1 MPDGRRRSREHWTD
15 AMEDGPPAAPAHT
28 HRLPPVV
35 RISVVGLV
43 AATFLLLIAVGLL
56 STYVYQQQQYIQGKG
71 VQRDRENARLHEQ
84 IRQSMC
90 DLLDQLPEGGLLQR
104 PRDKYGCGPGIP
116 LADLPPAVRQR
127 YAPTPA
133 PAPPTPRVV
142 PAPLGEPATP
152 IPTPA
157 VPSAPRQGP
166 GPGGP
171 TPAPPSLLNPG
182 AVTGPVCNALGVCV

>member
-1 MPDGRRRSREHWTD
+1 
-15 AMEDGPPAAPAHT
+15 MENGPPMVAAHT

-35 RISVVGLV
+35 RLAVVGLT
-43 AATFLLLIAVGLL
+43 AAVFLLLIATGLL
-56 STYVYQQQQYIQGKG
+56 ATYVYQQQQYIQGKG
-71 VQRDRENARLHEQ
+71 AQRDRENARLEESQ
-84 IRQSMC
+84 RRATC
-90 DLLDQLPEGGLLQR
+90 DLLDQLPQGALLDR
-104 PRDKYGCGPGIP
+104 PREKYGCGPGIP

-157 VPSAPRQGP
+157 VPSAPREGP

-171 TPAPPSLLNPG
+171 TPAPESPSLLHP
-182 AVTGPVCNALGVCV
+182 VTDPVCDLTGLCI